1 MLPYWLIS
9 AAFAAVPPRTEAM
22 LIRLESLRVDPA
34 ELAPFVVDTDPE
46 VRARSALAL
55 ARVNDPRGAGPLSS
69 LLNDDH
75 ADVRMAAAHG
85 LGQIEGTRKSLVRRF
100 AKETNSAVRA
110 EILRALGMQGNAW
123 DIDLLLDTMQQPID
137 DNHDSDEIAAAANAL
152 GQMAVRGINT
162 VRIDRVV
169 KALVRKTESNQRDI
183 RFNAAFA
190 LARIAPSTG
199 PDGVEAMLTQAAI
212 DEHDASI
219 KALLVRAC
227 SDLPS
232 VSVVLR
238 ETVKHPTPSVRIASA
253 RSSVNA
259 AWPGVVALLQDD
271 VPSVSLAAIEAVGR
285 IPSLS
290 RVELLGPIVKRGM
303 DLNGPTADGER
314 LDPALAKAIAAL
326 LALDL
331 PRVWWETDTA
341 RYTRVQAGLLPSL
354 SMYMSEDR
362 DTLVRAAA
370 TAIAADPANLY
381 RLATSDP
388 SGMVR
393 MAAAQR
399 ILSDGISYGRAVS
412 LLNSK
417 DTTVQAAVADWLRD
431 HPNPKAEAALIA
443 LASQNDDTALV
454 YSAVMAL
461 ASMTYRKAAR
471 KRSTGGPAA
480 LLPSLLGHVD
490 PAIRAAGLELAKA
503 TGTWPQF
510 FEYSPEPI
518 DSLAIRE
525 IRSATIVTAH
535 GEMVV
540 QLFPDRAPLTV
551 ANFARLADA
560 GFYDGLPYHRVIPDF
575 VAQGGDPRGDGW
587 GGPGHTIPDEVNA
600 TRYEAGT
607 VGMALNGDDTGGS
620 QWFVTLAPQPHLNGR
635 YTAFGKVVSGLNVAK
650 SLLPGDRIENV
661 SIERVMSE
669 EDRHAEGLE
678 RAEILLAKLN
688 ANSPGPARAN
698 TTKRKAKKTK
708 RSRKGKQDSA
718 PEEAD
723 SEENTTD
730 RDDRAEPT
738 EPPDDKL
745 PDEFEKGEEED
756 PLLEG
761 EKVEIIDPNEE

>member
-1 MLPYWLIS
+1 
-9 AAFAAVPPRTEAM
+9 M

-34 ELAPFVVDTDPE
+34 DLAPFVVDTDPE
-46 VRARSALAL
+46 VRARAALSL

-69 LLNDDH
+69 LLNDDN

-85 LGQIEGTRKSLVRRF
+85 LGQIEGMRKSLVRRL
-100 AKETNSAVRA
+100 ANESDSEVRA

-137 DNHDSDEIAAAANAL
+137 DRHDSAEIAAAANAL

-162 VRIDRVV
+162 VRINRVV
-169 KALVRKTESNQRDI
+169 KALVRKAESNQRDI

-199 PDGVEAMLTQAAI
+199 PDGVESMLTQAAI
-212 DEHDASI
+212 DEHDATI
-219 KALLVRAC
+219 KALLIRAC
-227 SDLPS
+227 SDLPT
-232 VSVVLR
+232 VDAVLR
-238 ETVKHPTPSVRIASA
+238 ETVKHPTPSVRIATA

-259 AWPGVVALLQDD
+259 AWPGVVALLADD

-285 IPSLS
+285 IPSLA

-331 PRVWWETDTA
+331 PRIWWETDTA

-399 ILSDGISYGRAVS
+399 ILSDGISYGRAMS
-412 LLNSK
+412 LLNAK

-431 HPNPKAEAALIA
+431 HPNPKAEAALLA

-471 KRSTGGPAA
+471 KRGTGGPAA
-480 LLPSLLGHVD
+480 LLPSLLGHQD

-510 FEYSPEPI
+510 FEHSPEPV
-518 DSLAIRE
+518 DAVAIGE
-525 IRSATIVTAH
+525 IRSATIATAH

-587 GGPGHTIPDEVNA
+587 GGPGHTIPDEVSA

-620 QWFVTLAPQPHLNGR
+620 QWFVALAPQPHLNGR

-661 SIERVMSE
+661 SIERVMNS

-678 RAEILLAKLN
+678 RAELLLAKLQ
-688 ANSPGPARAN
+688 ANQAAPARATN
-698 TTKRKAKKTK
+698 PKRKTKKK
-708 RSRKGKQDSA
+708 KSRKGEQDTA
-718 PEEAD
+718 PKEAD
-723 SEENTTD
+723 TRNET
-730 RDDRAEPT
+730 RDDPPETT
-738 EPPDDKL
+738 EPSDDKL

-761 EKVEIIDPNEE
+761 EKVEVIDPNEE